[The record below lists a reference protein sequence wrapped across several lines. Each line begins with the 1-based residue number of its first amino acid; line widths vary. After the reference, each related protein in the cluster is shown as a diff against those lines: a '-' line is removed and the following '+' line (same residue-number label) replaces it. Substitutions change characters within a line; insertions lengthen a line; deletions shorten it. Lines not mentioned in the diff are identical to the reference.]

1 MQLSYTK
8 KNQGDNMNDQIVQE
22 PPKAKPLFD
31 ADQFVR
37 ESPVWRR
44 MQYDILKANLR
55 RVANDQGF
63 EVLHIS
69 HRHHPAVEL
78 SLYLGTEE
86 QHHDHFRLRSNVCRF
101 LNAAA
106 IQVPPFNVFARY
118 RRAVVR
124 TCFVPQW
131 D

>member
-1 MQLSYTK
+1 
-8 KNQGDNMNDQIVQE
+8 MNDQIVQE
-22 PPKAKPLFD
+22 SPLFD
-31 ADQFVR
+31 ADQFVQ
-37 ESPVWRR
+37 ESPVWLR
-44 MQYDILKANLR
+44 MQYDI
-55 RVANDQGF
+55 
-63 EVLHIS
+63 EVLHVS

-86 QHHDHFRLRSNVCRF
+86 QHHDHFRLRSNVCGF

-106 IQVPPFNVFARY
+106 IQVPPCNVFARY

>member
-1 MQLSYTK
+1 
-8 KNQGDNMNDQIVQE
+8 MNDPTLQQAPEKV
-22 PPKAKPLFD
+22 PLFD
-31 ADQFVR
+31 ADRFVR
-37 ESPVWRR
+37 ESPAWRR
-44 MQYDILKANLR
+44 MQYDSLNANLR
-55 RVANDQGF
+55 LVANDQVF

-69 HRHHPAVEL
+69 HRQHPAVEL

-86 QHHDHFRLRSNVCRF
+86 QHHGHFRLRSNGCRF

-106 IQVPPFNVFARY
+106 IQVTPCNVFARY